1 LTFELNL
8 QTKIPEVYSCS
19 EIDFI
24 RLIGYTIQC
33 S

>member
-1 LTFELNL
+1 L